1 MKNTWVIKF
10 GLFNISLVGS
20 LIVLELGMRLL
31 GWQMLSSREAGFL
44 QEKLK
49 YEREE
54 YLIEKEPDFQYR
66 VVTLGDSS
74 TNGGNVH
81 LRDTYPFQLF
91 NIQQKSPLK
100 NKFNILNFGICEYN
114 SYRTLNQIIDNFD
127 TYNPDVVILLSGEAD
142 RFNPIGLDKE
152 VDSNKKI
159 KLWSLISHFRV
170 FKMARGIWLN
180 WKFKKESDRPF
191 YPNYSGGK
199 SDIPLLMQNYDQ
211 VKRIANLFKNGW
223 YKQAREV
230 IATLDEDFAKSVNFD
245 YQGDDPLRY
254 FYILLED
261 SELIGAVY
269 TNYLHQG
276 QNREAIQ
283 FLLKVLKDFPVAF
296 SYEESS
302 IFYDMSVSFDFQS
315 QVKASEI
322 IKVFDDAVLHDP
334 NIKNSLNFKRYFPLF
349 KNKDQFRKQ
358 VNKNR
363 KKNLQKIIDFLLE
376 KNIPII
382 VQNYPGNWMEANSD
396 LELLA
401 KKNKLPFVDNHKK
414 FQLLMDEKNRKKYLE
429 DDEHPTP
436 LGYKIMA
443 QNVWQELKKLK
454 TSK

>member
-1 MKNTWVIKF
+1 
-10 GLFNISLVGS
+10 
-20 LIVLELGMRLL
+20 
-31 GWQMLSSREAGFL
+31 MLSSREAGFL

-283 FLLKVLKDFPVAF
+283 F
-296 SYEESS
+296 
-302 IFYDMSVSFDFQS
+302 
-315 QVKASEI
+315 
-322 IKVFDDAVLHDP
+322 
-334 NIKNSLNFKRYFPLF
+334 
-349 KNKDQFRKQ
+349 
-358 VNKNR
+358 
-363 KKNLQKIIDFLLE
+363 
-376 KNIPII
+376 
-382 VQNYPGNWMEANSD
+382 
-396 LELLA
+396 
-401 KKNKLPFVDNHKK
+401 
-414 FQLLMDEKNRKKYLE
+414 
-429 DDEHPTP
+429 
-436 LGYKIMA
+436 
-443 QNVWQELKKLK
+443 
-454 TSK
+454 